1 MSLLTRLLARGTV
14 VLANSA
20 SKLQSLQMRL
30 TAGEVNDDM
39 EHFEPYGFTSHP
51 LAGAEGV
58 VTFIGGDRSHAI
70 ALVIADRRY
79 RLQSLASGE
88 VAIYTDEGD
97 KIHFK
102 RGRIDRHRNR
112 HAEHPRQQRGELRHA
127 SDQPDRQDRFHRRS
141 AGRRHQPDQT
151 RARRRTGRQRSDR
164 RAGRRQMM
172 LISPN
177 LHAALTRS
185 VLISLFTWR
194 RAADDDALDDD
205 ERFGWWGDTF
215 PTVADDRIGSRLW
228 LLRRVKLTR
237 QTQMDAEF
245 YAREALQW
253 LIDDGHC
260 SAIDIISE
268 RLDAQRLNLRTVLT
282 LADGERL
289 DINPDN
295 SWQVIYAV

>member
-1 MSLLTRLLARGTV
+1 
-14 VLANSA
+14 
-20 SKLQSLQMRL
+20 
-30 TAGEVNDDM
+30 
-39 EHFEPYGFTSHP
+39 
-51 LAGAEGV
+51 
-58 VTFIGGDRSHAI
+58 
-70 ALVIADRRY
+70 
-79 RLQSLASGE
+79 
-88 VAIYTDEGD
+88 
-97 KIHFK
+97 
-102 RGRIDRHRNR
+102 
-112 HAEHPRQQRGELRHA
+112 
-127 SDQPDRQDRFHRRS
+127 
-141 AGRRHQPDQT
+141 
-151 RARRRTGRQRSDR
+151 
-164 RAGRRQMM
+164 M
-172 LISPN
+172 LFSQN
-177 LHAALTRS
+177 LHAALTRA

-194 RAADDDALDDD
+194 RAADDDALDDE

-215 PTVADDRIGSRLW
+215 PSVADDRIGSRLW